1 MEFVPSFRWPLYLS
15 SLFLEN
21 SCWSPRTQTMF
32 PSQNSILIPPSPPPM
47 FHPNNTFDHF
57 QDCTVNVPTYNPSFV
72 IEFFQSHHHPFLWD
86 TNPSLGDGSSL
97 GDFINVHHCYPV
109 MLAPNNNALHD
120 CHKDK
125 VIWDF
130 HNKSWFIHLKLLPPN
145 HHHLFLSLVI
155 MDG

>member
-1 MEFVPSFRWPLYLS
+1 MLESTDSNHVSLTKLHSHSTITTTHVSPQQHFPPFSRLHHECAYLQPY
-15 SLFLEN
+15 L
-21 SCWSPRTQTMF
+21 CDRG
-32 PSQNSILIPPSPPPM
+32 
-47 FHPNNTFDHF
+47 
-57 QDCTVNVPTYNPSFV
+57 
-72 IEFFQSHHHPFLWD
+72 FFQPHHHPFLWD